1 MGLLKKLKENVAAS
15 KERYNEELAKR
26 MNEQYYVCPECGGTM
41 KPVMLEI
48 GAVVRKPKM
57 RCENC
62 KLTVFVEDA
71 KRELKHPEG
80 KSDL

>member
-1 MGLLKKLKENVAAS
+1 MSSSHKLNIGH
-15 KERYNEELAKR
+15 LATDFKDG
-26 MNEQYYVCPECGGTM
+26 ETM
-41 KPVMLEI
+41 PGI

-57 RCENC
+57 RCENY
-62 KLTVFVEDA
+62 KLTMFVEDA